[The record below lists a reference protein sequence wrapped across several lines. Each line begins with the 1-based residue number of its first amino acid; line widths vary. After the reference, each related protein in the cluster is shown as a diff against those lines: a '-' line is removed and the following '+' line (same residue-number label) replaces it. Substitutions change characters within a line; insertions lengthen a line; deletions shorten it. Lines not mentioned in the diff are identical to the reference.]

1 MASLNNVPSSGWQAI
16 LSGPFDTVLEH
27 LDVESIK
34 SLRLTSKAMSAR
46 CLTPRFKRCFVNIS
60 AETAPAAFSQLLDLV
75 SHPVLGPCV
84 KNLTL
89 FAPVY
94 DPTTLHLMIKTE
106 HKHVLGWSG
115 NVTYVSEK
123 ECTLD
128 EIKEAKMEL
137 AWLQA
142 KMTEQELEDVNLLT
156 DLLTKAMA
164 KLGHL
169 ERLSLN
175 MLCIKGPHDVL
186 IGGRAF
192 DWAPVWL
199 CAARTFRIA
208 TSAMA
213 TSHVRIDSLDVYGS
227 VQRCSI
233 QSIEI
238 TDQMNILGSGSSSAF
253 SAVGHSIKEFS
264 MNFSTRARID
274 PIHIIK
280 CQRALNGI
288 EDAFLHPWDPSRAL
302 YEGDESEIS
311 APENFTGL
319 PSMLRQMPNLESI
332 NLFQFQTVKTG
343 SEGHV
348 HVLSAIVGANVRLH
362 SLKKVI
368 FRGLRFLESDI
379 VTFLQNH
386 PSIDHLELHDVR
398 LLKGLWSSV
407 IDLLNHGMPSLRF
420 VHLSALESPD
430 RTILNLAPARGP
442 PIEDMELLK
451 TPRGRK
457 RLQSYAF
464 QTHDGGVLVYR
475 RSFNAEDLA
484 CGIELTTH
492 PQGARFGCPDLMK
505 FLRQRHLDYGPP

>member
-1 MASLNNVPSSGWQAI
+1 MASLNKVPSLGWQAI

-27 LDVESIK
+27 LDVASIK

-46 CLTPRFKRCFVNIS
+46 CLTPRFKRCFVNIFV
-60 AETAPAAFSQLLDLV
+60 ETGPAAFYQLLELV

-84 KNLTL
+84 EKLTL

-115 NVTYVSEK
+115 NITYVSEK

-128 EIKEAKMEL
+128 EIKEAKLEL
-137 AWLQA
+137 AWVQA

-156 DLLTKAMA
+156 DLFTKAMA

-169 ERLSLN
+169 EKFALS
-175 MLCIKGPHDVL
+175 MLCIKGPGDFLV
-186 IGGRAF
+186 GGRAF

-199 CAARTFRIA
+199 GAARTFRIA

-213 TSHVRIDSLDVYGS
+213 TSQVKIDSFDVYGGI
-227 VQRCSI
+227 QRCCVQCI
-233 QSIEI
+233 DI
-238 TDQMNILGSGSSSAF
+238 TDQMNIFGSGSSSAF
-253 SAVGHSIKEFS
+253 SAAGHSIKEFS
-264 MNFSTRARID
+264 MNISTRARID
-274 PIHIIK
+274 PLHIVK
-280 CQRALNGI
+280 CQKSLDGI
-288 EDAFLHPWDPSRAL
+288 RDSFLHPWDPSRAL
-302 YEGDESEIS
+302 YSGDESEVS

-319 PSMLRQMPNLESI
+319 PSMLKQMPNLESI

-348 HVLSAIVGANVRLH
+348 HVLSAIVHANVRLH

-379 VTFLQNH
+379 VAFLQNH
-386 PSIDHLELHDVR
+386 PSIDHLELQDVR
-398 LLKGLWSSV
+398 LLEGLWSSV
-407 IDLLNHGMPSLRF
+407 IDLLNHGMPNLRY

-430 RTILNLAPARGP
+430 RTMLNLAPKWGP
-442 PIEDMELLK
+442 PIEDMKLLE
-451 TPRGRK
+451 TPRGR
-457 RLQSYAF
+457 RQLESYAF
-464 QTHDGGVLVYR
+464 QTHDGVLVYR

-484 CGIELTTH
+484 LGIELTTY
-492 PQGARFGCPDLMK
+492 PQGAKFACPDLMK
-505 FLRQRHLDYGPP
+505 YLRQRHLDYGPP